1 MSQMH
6 KELYEFSRFRLD
18 VSERLLLRDGKR
30 VALTDKAFDTLCILI
45 RRGGELVGKD
55 ELMSEVWADA
65 IVEENNLDQ
74 KISMLRQALG
84 ERGKGKEKFIETVRG
99 RGYRFLPEVRRV
111 EEESPK
117 SKVQSPKSE
126 IQSHKFRLQNSEFEI
141 QNPKSKIQNPNET
154 RLSAN
159 VIRLAE
165 WRHEADEE
173 TDAVESLE
181 ETGAEK
187 IRGNAEMR
195 EDEIEPRAESKFFD
209 FFKQNKRAASFIAAS
224 FVIIA
229 VALFALS
236 RFSKI
241 QPQTSDAPIDSIA
254 VLPFEN
260 AARDGDAE
268 YLSDGITEN
277 LINRLSQLSNLK
289 VMSSSSVFRYKG
301 KERDA
306 QKVGGELN
314 VRAVLTGSVK
324 QIGDRLIINVS
335 LDDAKDN
342 RRIWGEQY
350 VRKFA
355 DILDVQNEIAQEV
368 SSNLRLKLTGADER
382 QLAKRYTDNVE
393 AYQLY
398 LKGMYLWK
406 KHTQEDL
413 QKGIEYFNQAIEK
426 DPNYAL
432 AYCGLSASH
441 GVLGNAYLPPNDNFP
456 KAKAYAAKALAIDD
470 TLAEA
475 HAAMG
480 AVRLFYEWDWVETE
494 KEFKRA
500 QALNPNHGDG
510 HQLYAAYLEAAG
522 RFDEA
527 RAAAKRASELDP
539 LSAMFD
545 MEVGITFYYA
555 RRYDE
560 AIAQF
565 EKTLNLEP
573 RYVDAYQF
581 LGQAYEQKKMFA
593 QAIATYQKGI
603 AQAERNPS
611 LVALLGH
618 AYALAGER
626 NKARQTLDE
635 LREMSKHNYVS
646 PYLFAV
652 VYAGLGDKDQT
663 FAWLDKA
670 FQDRSYFLIWLKVEP
685 QFDSLRDDS
694 RFQDL
699 LRRVGLPE

>member
-117 SKVQSPKSE
+117 SEIQSPKSE

-195 EDEIEPRAESKFFD
+195 ENEIEPRAKSKFFD
-209 FFKQNKRAASFIAAS
+209 FFKQNKRATSFIAAS

-229 VALFALS
+229 VVVFALS
-236 RFSKI
+236 RFSGN

-260 AARDGDAE
+260 AARDASAE

-301 KERDA
+301 KEQDA

-355 DILDVQNEIAQEV
+355 DILEVQNEIAQEV
-368 SSNLRLKLTGADER
+368 STNLRLKLTGADER

-406 KHTQEDL
+406 KHTREDL

-441 GVLGNAYLPPNDNFP
+441 GVLGNAYLPPNENFP

-475 HAAMG
+475 HGAMG
-480 AVRLFYEWDWVETE
+480 AVRLFYDWDWAETE

-500 QALNPNHGDG
+500 QALNPNYGDG

-699 LRRVGLPE
+699 LRRVGLPQ